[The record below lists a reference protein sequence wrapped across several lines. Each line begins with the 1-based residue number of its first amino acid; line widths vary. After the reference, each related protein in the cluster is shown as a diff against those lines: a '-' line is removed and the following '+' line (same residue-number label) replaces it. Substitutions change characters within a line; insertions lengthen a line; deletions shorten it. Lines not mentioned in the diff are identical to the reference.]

1 MAKLTLFSVY
11 SYLNTHNINLF
22 ESFSAFPE
30 DIDVDA
36 VAREIL
42 IRGGEFGVVYA
53 DADFMKMA
61 VDNWTKKWLHTIER
75 WNKIQNEDY
84 NPLHNYDR
92 HEIYTDTTNETASGS
107 GTSGGEDHSTNV
119 ENRNSYDSATLQ
131 PIASAG
137 NDSSST
143 LTSTSES
150 TLERGLTHDAHLYG
164 NIGVTTASQLQEEAR
179 KAERWALYENIA
191 GLFISEFCI
200 PVYT

>member
-11 SYLNTHNINLF
+11 SYLNTHGINLF
-22 ESFSAFPE
+22 ESFSAFPD
-30 DIDVDA
+30 DIDADA

-53 DADFMKMA
+53 DVDFMKMA
-61 VDNWTKKWLHTIER
+61 TDNWTKKWLHTIER
-75 WNKIQNEDY
+75 WNKIQATDY
-84 NPLHNYDR
+84 DPLHNYDR
-92 HEIYTDTTNETASGS
+92 HEIYTDTASGS

-119 ENRNSYDSATLQ
+119 ENRNSYDSADLK

-137 NDSSST
+137 NDSSSS

-150 TLERGLTHDAHLYG
+150 TFEHKAHLYG
-164 NIGVTTASQLQEEAR
+164 NIGVTTSSQLQIEAR
-179 KAERWALYENIA
+179 SAERWALYENIA

>member
-11 SYLNTHNINLF
+11 SYLNNHNINLF

-53 DADFMKMA
+53 DVDFMKMA

-107 GTSGGEDHSTNV
+107 GTSGGEDHSDNV

-131 PIASAG
+131 PIASAH
-137 NDSSST
+137 NDSTSS

-164 NIGVTTASQLQEEAR
+164 NIGVTTSSQLQIEAR
-179 KAERWALYENIA
+179 SAERWALYENIA

>member
-11 SYLNTHNINLF
+11 SYLNNHNINLF

-53 DADFMKMA
+53 DADFMRMA
-61 VDNWTKKWLHTIER
+61 VENWTKKWLHTIER

-92 HEIYTDTTNETASGS
+92 HEIYTDTASGS
-107 GTSGGEDHSTNV
+107 GTSGGEDHSTNT

-137 NDSSST
+137 NDSTST
-143 LTSTSES
+143 LTSTSQS
-150 TLERGLTHDAHLYG
+150 TFEHDAHLYG
-164 NIGVTTASQLQEEAR
+164 NIGVTTSSQLQIEAR
-179 KAERWALYENIA
+179 SAERWALYENIA

>member
-11 SYLNTHNINLF
+11 SYLNVHNINLF

-75 WNKIQNEDY
+75 WNLIQNEEY

-92 HEIYTDTTNETASGS
+92 HETYTDIASGS
-107 GTSGGEDHSTNV
+107 GTSGGEDHSTNI
-119 ENRNSYDSATLQ
+119 ENRNSYDSADLK

-137 NDSSST
+137 NDSTSS

-150 TLERGLTHDAHLYG
+150 NFTHDAHLYG
-164 NIGVTTASQLQEEAR
+164 NIGVTTSSQLQIEAR
-179 KAERWALYENIA
+179 SAERWALYENIA